1 LGPETQSSIP
11 DINHGEETMLIYSP
25 TVWWP
30 RVRYKVSILELH
42 KLQRLACL
50 AFIGAVQ
57 TPAAAEMDVP
67 QGFFSLNVKVEVE
80 A

>member
-1 LGPETQSSIP
+1 
-11 DINHGEETMLIYSP
+11 MFYSP
-25 TVWWP
+25 TVWCP

-50 AFIGAVQ
+50 AIIGAMQ
-57 TPAAAEMDVP
+57 TVAAAEMEVP
-67 QGFFSLNVKVEVE
+67 LGFLPLNLMAEVE

>member
-1 LGPETQSSIP
+1 
-11 DINHGEETMLIYSP
+11 MLIYSP

-50 AFIGAVQ
+50 AIIGTMQ
-57 TPAAAEMDVP
+57 TSAAAEMDVP
-67 QGFFSLNVKVEVE
+67 QGFLPLNLKVEVE